1 MMDDR
6 RRFSAFVA
14 KGGDPAPTIDHS
26 LQFAR
31 KFLADHRVDA
41 RLQVKLAIVVEELV
55 TNALRHGGA
64 EQDLSFSLALSEE
77 LGSITLEIED
87 DGVPFNPLTVPPIT
101 GPDPETG
108 GGIGIAIIQAWSE
121 NPAYS
126 RSKESNSLTLNLR

>member
-1 MMDDR
+1 MDDR

-14 KGGDPAPTIDHS
+14 QGCDPGPTIDHS

-31 KFLADHRVDA
+31 EFLAEHRLDP

-64 EQDLSFSLALSEE
+64 GQDLSLSLALSEE
-77 LGSITLEIED
+77 LGSIRLEIED

-101 GPDPETG
+101 GPNPETG

-121 NPAYS
+121 DPAYA
-126 RSKESNSLTLNLR
+126 RLKESNSLTLNLR